1 MEGGPGSQGDEVHNY
16 QKEGNGEQI
25 LGLRMVR
32 GGVLDDVGDEG
43 VSHGML
49 LADACNLASW
59 VYMWLAGHS
68 EAKVLHSDLD
78 GDQIL
83 LPETLHVELGHC
95 ILVLEDGRQEL
106 AHGTLVLE
114 ICRQVLAHGTLVL
127 VVCKQVL
134 AHGILVLVVCRP
146 VLAHGILV
154 LVDYR

>member
-1 MEGGPGSQGDEVHNY
+1 VEGGPGSQGDELHSY

-25 LGLRMVR
+25 LGLRMVM
-32 GGVLDDVGDEG
+32 GGVVDDVEDEG
-43 VSHGML
+43 VSHGMW
-49 LADACNLASW
+49 LADACNQASW
-59 VYMWLAGHS
+59 VYMWLEGHS

-95 ILVLEDGRQEL
+95 ILVLEDDRQE
-106 AHGTLVLE
+106 
-114 ICRQVLAHGTLVL
+114 LAHGTLVL

-134 AHGILVLVVCRP
+134 VHGILVLVVCRP